1 VQNYTAEMGLTLSP
15 CKAEK
20 PALPTVTNSC
30 KAEITACRSLIYSRK
45 DKILACKFRE
55 KKTVTNSVVCESS
68 GSGDPMLWELR
79 GETVK
84 QCQTATILQYKNTKK
99 IYTTFTNKQ
108 TNKEK

>member
-45 DKILACKFRE
+45 DKILACKFR